1 MKKSVILLLTA
12 LLLLSVAA
20 CGKGGKDNDKETEP
34 PENAVLTDSNV
45 PLDLGAEVWDFSEA
59 QTAQ

>member
-1 MKKSVILLLTA
+1 MKKWLILLLTA

-20 CGKGGKDNDKETEP
+20 CGKGGKGNDSEP
-34 PENAVLTDSNV
+34 PENAVLTDSDV
-45 PLDLGAEVWDFSEA
+45 PLDLGAQVWDFSET